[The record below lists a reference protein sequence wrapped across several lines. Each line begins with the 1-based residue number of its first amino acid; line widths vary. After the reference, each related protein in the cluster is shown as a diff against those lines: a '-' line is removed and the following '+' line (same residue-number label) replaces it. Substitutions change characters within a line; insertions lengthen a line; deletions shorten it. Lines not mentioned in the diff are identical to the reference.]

1 MKPQLIHSA
10 HTDNFIWLPDL
21 PSRIRYFDDFNECYV
36 SIEKPKGLNIWEVV
50 AGGKVSR
57 LDFNC
62 HPQKDIL
69 LIKSWVAFLLVT
81 LAPTTVIIRFES
93 LLRVSPGDV
102 DLIVSSTPKTIL
114 SVWRTLNTRSYSALE
129 ISSLKSILNF
139 FAYCNLGQWSSANNS
154 FLSTLPLPAKDKYA
168 SVRTGDVFLTVHE
181 EAQLIEY
188 FDYMTQ
194 IIKTEPSIISFKE
207 LIAVSTLLCSYQFG
221 LRPMQ
226 ISKLQMRDVRIWDE
240 DGQPSVHLT
249 FRMIKQRSERK
260 SFPLLRRV
268 KHEWAPLFVELH
280 SRAIQNG
287 LSGADRIFN
296 SKNSQET
303 AQLIV
308 KTTASILTESRCAT
322 ELRHTAAQ
330 RLVDSGASEEELA
343 EFLGHSDIDTG
354 LVYFQTSPNQAERVN
369 KALGLSTVYQKVLKI
384 AHQGFITEHE
394 LSSLKQSEQ
403 IAGVPHGIPIAGIGG
418 CSSGQPACPYNPVTA
433 CYGCRKFMP
442 VNNIE
447 IHKKALEDFRQIIT
461 FFASSGR
468 EGESN
473 PTFQQ
478 LTKTI
483 SCVQS
488 IISEIEDAN
497 E

>member
-1 MKPQLIHSA
+1 MKPQLIPISNSG
-10 HTDNFIWLPDL
+10 NFMLVPEL

-36 SIEKPKGLNIWEVV
+36 SIENPKDLNVWEVISS
-50 AGGKVSR
+50 GKKTL

-62 HPQKDIL
+62 HPPKDIT
-69 LIKSWVAFLLVT
+69 LIKSWIAFVLLT
-81 LAPTTVIIRFES
+81 LAPTTAVIRFSS
-93 LLRVSPGDV
+93 LLRVYPGDV
-102 DLIVSSTPKTIL
+102 DLVVNSTPKTIL
-114 SVWRTLNTRSYSALE
+114 SVWHTLSTRSYTALE
-129 ISSLKSILNF
+129 MNSLKSILNF
-139 FAYCNLGQWSSANNS
+139 FASCNLGQWSSANKT
-154 FLSTLPLPAKDKYA
+154 FLSNLPLPMQDKYV
-168 SVRTGDVFLTVHE
+168 SVRTGDVFLSIQE
-181 EAQLIEY
+181 EALLIEH
-188 FDYMTQ
+188 FDYMAQKIQSQPYLIT
-194 IIKTEPSIISFKE
+194 PDE
-207 LIAVSTLLCSYQFG
+207 LCAVSCLLCSYQFG

-226 ISKLQMRDVRIWDE
+226 ISMLQMCDVRIWSEE
-240 DGQPSVHLT
+240 DQPSVHLT
-249 FRMIKQRSERK
+249 FRMIKQRSGRK
-260 SFPLLRRV
+260 SYPLLRRV
-268 KHEWAPLFVELH
+268 KHEWAPIFVELYRR
-280 SRAIQNG
+280 SIQKG
-287 LSGADRIFN
+287 MSGKDRIFQT
-296 SKNSQET
+296 KNSQET
-303 AQLIV
+303 AQLIT
-308 KTTASILTESRCAT
+308 KTTASLLTESRCAT

-354 LVYFQTSPNQAERVN
+354 LVYFQASPNQAERVN

-394 LSSLKQSEQ
+394 LLSLKQSEQ
-403 IAGVPHGIPIAGIGG
+403 IAGAPHGMPISGIGG

-447 IHKKALEDFRQIIT
+447 IHKKALEDFRKIIT

>member
-1 MKPQLIHSA
+1 
-10 HTDNFIWLPDL
+10 
-21 PSRIRYFDDFNECYV
+21 
-36 SIEKPKGLNIWEVV
+36 
-50 AGGKVSR
+50 
-57 LDFNC
+57 
-62 HPQKDIL
+62 
-69 LIKSWVAFLLVT
+69 
-81 LAPTTVIIRFES
+81 
-93 LLRVSPGDV
+93 LRVFPGDV
-102 DLIVSSTPKTIL
+102 ELILNSTPKSIL
-114 SVWRTLNTRSYSALE
+114 SVWHALSVRNYTRFE
-129 ISSLKSILNF
+129 MSSLKSILNF
-139 FAYCNLGQWSSANNS
+139 FSSCNLGQWSSAHNT
-154 FLSTLPLPAKDKYA
+154 FLSTLPLPAHDKYA
-168 SVRTGDVFLTVHE
+168 SVRTGNVFLSVQE
-181 EAQLIEY
+181 EARLIEY
-188 FDYMTQ
+188 FDYMAQKIQSQPYLITLN
-194 IIKTEPSIISFKE
+194 E

-226 ISKLQMRDVRIWDE
+226 ISKLQMRDVRIWNDN
-240 DGQPSVHLT
+240 GQLSVHLT
-249 FRMIKQRSERK
+249 FRMIKQRTERK

-268 KHEWAPLFVELH
+268 KHEWAPLFVELYA
-280 SRAIQNG
+280 RAINNG
-287 LSGADRIFN
+287 LSGVDRIFN
-296 SKNSQET
+296 TKNSEET
-303 AQLIV
+303 AYIIT
-308 KTTASILTESRCAT
+308 KITASILSESRSAT

-384 AHQGFITEHE
+384 AHQGFISENE
-394 LSSLKQSEQ
+394 LLSLKQSEQ
-403 IAGVPHGIPIAGIGG
+403 IAGVPHGIPITGIGG
-418 CSSGQPACPYNPVTA
+418 CLSGQPACPYNPVTA

-497 E
+497 